1 MNKFAYEYPRANMT
15 TDIIYRHPLKGVLL
29 IKRKNYP
36 DAGKW
41 ATPGGHVEMSERLVD
56 CARREFEEECG
67 FRPQNQFK
75 LIGVYDKV
83 GRDPRSRYITF
94 VYAVDWK
101 FGDQEPIAGDD
112 ASDFKF
118 LQIEEIDKADL
129 ALDHKEIIMN
139 ALYNSYRESN
149 ALQWSK

>member
-1 MNKFAYEYPRANMT
+1 MSKFTYDYPRANMT

-41 ATPGGHVEMSERLVD
+41 ATPGGHVEMNERLVD

-67 FRPQNQFK
+67 FKPQGKFE
-75 LIGVYDKV
+75 LLGVYDKV
-83 GRDPRSRYITF
+83 DRDPRSRYITF
-94 VYAVDWK
+94 VYGVSWQ

-118 LQIEEIDKADL
+118 LAIEDVEAADL
-129 ALDHKEIIMN
+129 ALDHKEIIKN
-139 ALYNSYRESN
+139 ALFNAHRDSN
-149 ALQWSK
+149 ALQWSL